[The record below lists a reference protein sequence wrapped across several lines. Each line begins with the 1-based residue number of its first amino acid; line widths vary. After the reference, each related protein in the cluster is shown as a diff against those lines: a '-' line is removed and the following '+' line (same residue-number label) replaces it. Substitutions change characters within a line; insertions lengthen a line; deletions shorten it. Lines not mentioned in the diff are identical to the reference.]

1 MENKQMTK
9 KLATIKDLV
18 PGKKFDFFNNFG
30 DQVFKNKTINI
41 DEVGHDWFDCLNDDQ
56 QTYVQQLPK
65 YSHLDYDEV
74 VKAYDNEVIPNV
86 IKKQRALGW
95 ECDSQG
101 NIIGIIN

>member
-1 MENKQMTK
+1 MTN

-41 DEVGHDWFDCLNDDQ
+41 DEVGYDWFDCLNNDQ
-56 QTYVQQLPK
+56 QTYIQQISK
-65 YSHLDYDEV
+65 YSHLNYDEV
-74 VKAYDNEVIPNV
+74 VKAYDKEVIPNV

-101 NIIGIIN
+101 NIIGIIK

>member
-1 MENKQMTK
+1 MTN

-41 DEVGHDWFDCLNDDQ
+41 NEVGHDWFDCLNDDQ
-56 QTYVQQLPK
+56 QAYVQQMPK

-74 VKAYDNEVIPNV
+74 IKQYDQDILPEY
-86 IKKQRALGW
+86 IKHQKKLGW
-95 ECDSQG
+95 KCDNQG
-101 NIIGIIN
+101 NIIGFIK

>member
-1 MENKQMTK
+1 MTK

-56 QTYVQQLPK
+56 QVYVLQMPK

-74 VKAYDNEVIPNV
+74 IKAYDNEVIPNV
-86 IKKQRALGW
+86 IKRQKSLGW
-95 ECDSQG
+95 ACDSQG
-101 NIIGIIN
+101 NIIGFIK